1 MSGTAVARNAYMVRS
16 LLVACA
22 FALLAAPAVDAETVA
37 EQCPN
42 YVAEVQ
48 RARASLVGG
57 DRTGAITAL
66 RAAQAA
72 LAECIRRESDNG
84 AAPVLLA
91 SAQSAI

>member
-1 MSGTAVARNAYMVRS
+1 MVRS

-22 FALLAAPAVDAETVA
+22 FALLVAAPAADAETVA
-37 EQCPN
+37 EQCPT

-72 LAECIRRESDNG
+72 LAECIRRESDNAG
-84 AAPVLLA
+84 APVMLA
-91 SAQSAI
+91 TARRAI